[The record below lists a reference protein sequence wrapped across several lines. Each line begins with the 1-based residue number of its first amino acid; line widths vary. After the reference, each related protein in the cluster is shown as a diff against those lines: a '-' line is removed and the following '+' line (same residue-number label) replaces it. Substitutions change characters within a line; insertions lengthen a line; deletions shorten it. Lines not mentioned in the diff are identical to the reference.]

1 MIYRKKFY
9 IVLLTLV
16 SAFIMLECSD
26 DNETPV
32 ITDDTI
38 PTDEVV
44 ETTYKTNP
52 RAFALKFQIL
62 SAMVQRTSNDWTK
75 TPFVSKSM
83 KVYLL
88 TSTYQNSRRATS

>member
-16 SAFIMLECSD
+16 SAFIMLGCSD

-52 RAFALKFQIL
+52 RAFALKFHDFIGDGSENIKRL
-62 SAMVQRTSNDWTK
+62 DKDTVRIEINEG
-75 TPFVSKSM
+75 
-83 KVYLL
+83 LL